1 MNIQIRKIR
10 NSIVK
15 SGIMTFMLIMLMTLC
30 VGCKTFA
37 AHAVTDDIMIRND
50 ASREAGA
57 IGSLQED
64 EEVTILDVVE
74 SGDGHV
80 WYYIQLENGMT
91 GYVRSDLIEVSDE
104 ELAAINSEIQ
114 EEPETEQEEE
124 PTESGSTQESED
136 GTVDEENL
144 VQHTQESETE
154 ATSAQ
159 TVDGEYDAAK
169 DPEAHFSLI
178 YDTDENGNGEWYLHN
193 DDNGSKWKI
202 SDLINSSS
210 NETAKSSQS
219 VPIIAF
225 LSVLLCVSVLI
236 NITFLRK
243 KSDAKKEKMRK
254 PFMCPVCGSVITE
267 GVDYCPICG
276 GKIDL

>member
-15 SGIMTFMLIMLMTLC
+15 SGIMTFMLIMLMILC
-30 VGCKTFA
+30 AGCKTFA
-37 AHAVTDDIMIRND
+37 ARAVTDNVFIRND
-50 ASREAGA
+50 ASSEAGA
-57 IGSLQED
+57 IGTLEEG
-64 EEVTILDVVE
+64 EEVTILDAVL
-74 SGDGHV
+74 SGDGYV
-80 WYYIQLENGMT
+80 WYYIQLDNGNT
-91 GYVRSDLIEVSDE
+91 GYVRSDLIEASDE

-144 VQHTQESETE
+144 VQHTQESATE

-159 TVDGEYDAAK
+159 TVDGEYDAAQ
-169 DPEAHFSLI
+169 DPGAKFSLR
-178 YDTDENGNGEWYLHN
+178 YETDENGNGEWYLLDN
-193 DDNGSKWKI
+193 DNGSRWKI
-202 SDLINSSS
+202 SDLINNSS

-236 NITFLRK
+236 NIAFLRK
-243 KSDAKKEKMRK
+243 KSDAPKEKMRK
-254 PFMCPVCGSVITE
+254 PSICPVCGCEITE

>member
-1 MNIQIRKIR
+1 
-10 NSIVK
+10 
-15 SGIMTFMLIMLMTLC
+15 MLIMFVTLC
-30 VGCKTFA
+30 ACCKTLA
-37 AHAVTDDIMIRND
+37 ARVIKDDVLIRNGPSVK
-50 ASREAGA
+50 AEV
-57 IGSLQED
+57 IGLLQKG
-64 EEVTILDVVE
+64 EEVKIRGAFE
-74 SGDGHV
+74 SEDGYV
-80 WYYIQLENGMT
+80 WYYIQLENGNT
-91 GYVRSDLIEVSDE
+91 GYVRSDLIEASDE

-159 TVDGEYDAAK
+159 TVDGEYDPAQ
-169 DPEAHFSLI
+169 DPGAMFSLR
-178 YDTDENGNGEWYLHN
+178 YETDENGNGEWYLHN
-193 DDNGSKWKI
+193 DDIGSRWKI